1 MTQQVRHASVGTC
14 ARLGHCCGGA
24 RAAPN
29 GGRRPAGR
37 PADRGRPAP
46 AVPAQRE
53 LRAAVRHR
61 LPRPRAAGGAA
72 HPLPEVAGDLAAA
85 SPYAV
90 LAVTTAAA
98 ILHLALGFKPT
109 FAEAAMVVSLYTV
122 AAHRPRRQA
131 VVGALAFAAAMVG
144 YGLIAQARYP
154 SPFQDS
160 LQAWVLTFIQFAA
173 AFFLGEAQKRRLGYM
188 AQLEELNLQLA
199 EEQELRSRWAVA
211 AERSRIARE
220 LHDVVAHSVS
230 VMVVQAGAAR
240 RTVAASPGQAATALG
255 QIESTGRQAWSSCAG
270 CWGCCATTTARQPM
284 PPSPPSRAWPT
295 SSRWPPRP
303 ARPACRSK

>member
-1 MTQQVRHASVGTC
+1 
-14 ARLGHCCGGA
+14 
-24 RAAPN
+24 
-29 GGRRPAGR
+29 
-37 PADRGRPAP
+37 
-46 AVPAQRE
+46 
-53 LRAAVRHR
+53 
-61 LPRPRAAGGAA
+61 
-72 HPLPEVAGDLAAA
+72 
-85 SPYAV
+85 
-90 LAVTTAAA
+90 VTTAAA